1 MAEAQV
7 AMDKADMK
15 RVLAAA
21 NTAPVNCALA
31 EPKEGALALLLLHK
45 LKQPKA
51 LEKELQGQFPASKNL
66 RFGTAI
72 VDPEAD
78 PKLVKF
84 IINKTVSG
92 MGRRLVKTLKG
103 TGFTKVEIGLED
115 GTSVEAHGEE
125 DEAEA
130 AAPAAPA
137 AAAPAAPA
145 AAAPAAPAPGPDAG
159 ALQHD
164 IAGLIGQVKALQD
177 PAQKVVLA
185 KLAASAFDK
194 LKAGDL
200 AGAAVAAGQ
209 LRQGLGA
216 SAPAAASLAAA
227 PAQPPTADATKMH
240 NTLMQMMLKIPDFA
254 ESAAQHE
261 DWLAR
266 ANQAEQLVEGDP
278 AQASAL
284 IVALGKDMAEAAKRK
299 HAADGPKVEW
309 RKVYAD
315 CLNQADE
322 LKAAI
327 LTAMS
332 DAGMNTARETFLA
345 NWAGLENGL
354 DDIGE
359 TIGTALRKTKTL
371 PRTEAAAII
380 QKAIATATKQL
391 DANGHLADVDDN
403 SVLPVTIAASLRS
416 GLAKLGKAT
425 EATAS

>member
-31 EPKEGALALLLLHK
+31 EPKEGSLALLLLHK

-115 GTSVEAHGEE
+115 GTSVETHGEE

-130 AAPAAPA
+130 AAAPTAAAATPA
-137 AAAPAAPA
+137 AAAPA
-145 AAAPAAPAPGPDAG
+145 APGPDAG

-164 IAGLIGQVKALQD
+164 IASLIGQVKALQD
-177 PAQKVVLA
+177 PAQKMVLA
-185 KLAASAFDK
+185 KLAAAANDR

-200 AGAAVAAGQ
+200 AGAAEAAGQ

-216 SAPAAASLAAA
+216 AVPAAASSAAA
-227 PAQPPTADATKMH
+227 PAQPPAADAAKMH

-254 ESAAQHE
+254 EGAAQHE

-266 ANQAEQLVEGDP
+266 ANRAEQIVEGDP

-284 IVALGKDMAEAAKRK
+284 IVALGREMAEAAKRK
-299 HAADGPKVEW
+299 QAADGPKTEW
-309 RKVYAD
+309 KKVYAD
-315 CLNQADE
+315 CLKQADE

-327 LTAMS
+327 LAAMS
-332 DAGMNTARETFLA
+332 DAGMHTARETFLA
-345 NWAGLENGL
+345 NWAALENGL

-371 PRTEAAAII
+371 PRTEAAAVI
-380 QKAIATATKQL
+380 QKAVATATKQL
-391 DANGHLADVDDN
+391 DASGHLANVDDN